1 MMNGKDRIDVEVFKI
16 ISKAIAAS
24 DNLEIM
30 IHHLSQLLVATLE
43 IKGCTIFVLNQT
55 TKELEAL
62 ASFGLSTDYL
72 SKGPVM
78 SDRSIA
84 SALGGEPV
92 IIQDVSNDNRLQY
105 PKEAK
110 EEGIAAILSIPIRF
124 AGESLGVLR
133 LYHHEVWEV
142 SQRDCDSLLILAE
155 QIGMSMQ
162 YTRLLNVVRSINEAL
177 AELPMGG
184 AAA

>member
-1 MMNGKDRIDVEVFKI
+1 MEAKDRIDVETFKI

-30 IHHLSQLLVATLE
+30 IHHLSQLLVATLD

-55 TKELEAL
+55 TKELETL
-62 ASFGLSTDYL
+62 ASFGLSTEYL

-78 SDRSIA
+78 SDRSI
-84 SALGGEPV
+84 SSVLEGGPV
-92 IIQDVSNDNRLQY
+92 IIPDISIDNRLQY

-124 AGESLGVLR
+124 AGESLGALR
-133 LYHHEVWEV
+133 LYHHDVWEV
-142 SQRDCDSLLILAE
+142 SDRDCESLLILAE

-162 YTRLLNVVRSINEAL
+162 YTRLLNAVRSINETL
-177 AELPMGG
+177 QELPGAMGY
-184 AAA
+184 